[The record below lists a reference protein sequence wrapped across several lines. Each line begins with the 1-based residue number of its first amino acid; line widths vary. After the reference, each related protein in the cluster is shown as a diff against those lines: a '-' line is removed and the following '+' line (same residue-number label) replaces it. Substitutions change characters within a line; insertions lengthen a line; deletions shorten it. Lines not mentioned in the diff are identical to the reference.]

1 MNIVPTD
8 TPSIFAALNT
18 LRYNDQLLALVRP
31 NNPPPGIAGFV
42 FDVVGDDGVELESD
56 ITDHYTEENN
66 PVQDHIA
73 LHPEVVTVSGSI
85 AEVVRKT
92 ITAQPVASPTNPLPL
107 VPSIV
112 PTLAPGAEQAQATT
126 LANDQ
131 AQNNAITSA
140 ESLYGF
146 YQQKL
151 PQQPNETKQQVA
163 FGFIY
168 QLWKGRQLF
177 TVETPWGFFT
187 NMAIQSVTAK
197 QGPDSRFVSDFDI
210 TFKKIRTV
218 RTVTVQ
224 LIDRAG
230 RGAFQWAAIT
240 QGGTMGQKVPTALQ
254 EVQFKQSIT
263 APSP

>member
-1 MNIVPTD
+1 MNLVPTD
-8 TPSIFAALNT
+8 QPSIFAALNT

-42 FDVVGDDGVELESD
+42 FDVVEDDGVELESD
-56 ITDHYTEENN
+56 ITDHYTEDNN

-85 AEVVRKT
+85 AEVVRKA
-92 ITAQPVASPTNPLPL
+92 ITAQPVAAPTNPLPPE
-107 VPSIV
+107 PSLSPLLTPEAERI
-112 PTLAPGAEQAQATT
+112 LAQMLGDKQEQDT
-126 LANDQ
+126 
-131 AQNNAITSA
+131 AITSA
-140 ESLYGF
+140 ESLYGY

-187 NMAIQSVTAK
+187 NMAIQSATAK

-224 LIDRAG
+224 AVDRAG
-230 RGAFQWAAIT
+230 RGAFQWASVT
-240 QGGTMGQKVPTALQ
+240 QDGTLGQQAPTALQ
-254 EVQFKQSIT
+254 TVQFKQAIT
-263 APSP
+263 SPSP